1 MIATTMLRRFSTAL
15 LPALAF
21 ALFWSLAS
29 TLAMAQGLPRSELL
43 VETGSSQFRFEVEV
57 ADDASE
63 RAQGLM
69 FRESLADNAGMLF
82 LYPEPREVEFWMK
95 NTPLSLDMVF
105 VRADGTIARIAER
118 TTPFSEE
125 MIASGE
131 DVSAVLE
138 VKGGMMRQLGIA
150 VGDRL
155 RHPEYFSD

>member
-1 MIATTMLRRFSTAL
+1 MTATTLFRRLPAMTLLML
-15 LPALAF
+15 ALAF
-21 ALFWSLAS
+21 ASA
-29 TLAMAQGLPRSELL
+29 AAALPRSELL
-43 VETGSSQFRFEVEV
+43 VETASSQFRFEVEV
-57 ADDASE
+57 ADDPSE
-63 RAQGLM
+63 RAKGLM

-82 LYPEPREVEFWMK
+82 LYPEPQEVEFWMK

-105 VRADGTIARIAER
+105 VRQDGTIARIAER

-125 MIASGE
+125 IIASGE
-131 DVSAVLE
+131 EVSAVLE